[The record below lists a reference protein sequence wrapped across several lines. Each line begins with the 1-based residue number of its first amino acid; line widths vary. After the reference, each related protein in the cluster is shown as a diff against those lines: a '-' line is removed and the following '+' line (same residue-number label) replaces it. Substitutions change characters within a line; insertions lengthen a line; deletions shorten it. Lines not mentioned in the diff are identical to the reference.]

1 MDGKSNGTK
10 SDNAVSIQ
18 TIASQ
23 TWSDAES
30 KGAGHH

>member
-1 MDGKSNGTK
+1 MMDGKSNGTK

-23 TWSDAES
+23 TWSDDDLRFS
-30 KGAGHH
+30 HV